1 MESATVLQIAAGGD
15 MGKRSNVVLAMFAG
29 ALVASIGF
37 AAGGWSFTHRAFA
50 RRSPAADLTLPGY
63 THQKVVYHVTETD
76 GLTHRGYTL
85 HVLQAAQNHVDAVGE
100 ENLDLRIVLQGDG
113 LDLLSEAKSN
123 GDFSRR
129 VDKLKAEG
137 VKFLICRN
145 SLVGRSIDPA
155 DLYDVKTGD
164 IVGAA
169 VAEVAALQA
178 QGFVYLKP

>member
-1 MESATVLQIAAGGD
+1 MCCKPRKTTSTP
-15 MGKRSNVVLAMFAG
+15 LARKT
-29 ALVASIGF
+29 
-37 AAGGWSFTHRAFA
+37 WTC
-50 RRSPAADLTLPGY
+50 
-63 THQKVVYHVTETD
+63 
-76 GLTHRGYTL
+76 
-85 HVLQAAQNHVDAVGE
+85 AVCC
-100 ENLDLRIVLQGDG
+100 R
-113 LDLLSEAKSN
+113 
-123 GDFSRR
+123 
-129 VDKLKAEG
+129 AEG